1 MANSPRLVITQV
13 DSSSEEEE
21 DMALNPRRGL
31 KDLVVRRNKRSSYKE
46 VRKSQATGK
55 LPPPPPSPP
64 TTFLGLIPLPNLKK
78 KRKEQDLEEGEV
90 VPQKGDKQ
98 QKTVEIKGPPLW
110 IVKRTLLGPR
120 CITNSALGL

>member
-1 MANSPRLVITQV
+1 MLLSLEAKIDQFRFEKEREAIERHVELSNSEVELDRSSVANSPRLVITQV

-46 VRKSQATGK
+46 VPKSQATDN
-55 LPPPPPSPP
+55 LPPPPPPPP

-78 KRKEQDLEEGEV
+78 KRKE
-90 VPQKGDKQ
+90 
-98 QKTVEIKGPPLW
+98 
-110 IVKRTLLGPR
+110 
-120 CITNSALGL
+120 

>member
-46 VRKSQATGK
+46 VPKSQATDN
-55 LPPPPPSPP
+55 LPPPPPPPP

-78 KRKEQDLEEGEV
+78 KRKEQDLEKGEV
-90 VPQKGDKQ
+90 VPQKGGKQ
-98 QKTVEIKGPPLW
+98 QKTVRDKRASFVDSKEDPL
-110 IVKRTLLGPR
+110 G
-120 CITNSALGL
+120 A